1 MPKKK
6 TILSKWPNMQK
17 IEYKGESGYFITESQ
32 KQMLDKVIK
41 PLLSRKTCGGDC
53 NGEKL

>member
-1 MPKKK
+1 
-6 TILSKWPNMQK
+6 MQK
-17 IEYKGESGYFITESQ
+17 IEYKGETGYFITESQ